1 MLRSAWKQWR
11 SCSLDSEAMCADSLA
26 SQRLAG
32 WMCSPSASS
41 TVVTGCWASQ
51 SISHVGAQPRELLGD
66 GDVTSSMSEPD
77 RRRQIEHPLGSG

>member
-1 MLRSAWKQWR
+1 MRRSAWKQWR

-26 SQRLAG
+26 SHRLAG

-51 SISHVGAQPRELLGD
+51 SISTSGRSRLSSLAMATSRRAWPSPIGD
-66 GDVTSSMSEPD
+66 E
-77 RRRQIEHPLGSG
+77 R

>member
-11 SCSLDSEAMCADSLA
+11 SCSRDSDAMCADSLA

-51 SISHVGAQPRELLGD
+51 SISTSGRSRFSSWAMATSRRAWPSPIGD
-66 GDVTSSMSEPD
+66 E
-77 RRRQIEHPLGSG
+77 R

>member
-1 MLRSAWKQWR
+1 MLRSAWKQCR

-51 SISHVGAQPRELLGD
+51 SIS
-66 GDVTSSMSEPD
+66 TSGRSRFSSLAMATS
-77 RRRQIEHPLGSG
+77 RRACPSPIGEER